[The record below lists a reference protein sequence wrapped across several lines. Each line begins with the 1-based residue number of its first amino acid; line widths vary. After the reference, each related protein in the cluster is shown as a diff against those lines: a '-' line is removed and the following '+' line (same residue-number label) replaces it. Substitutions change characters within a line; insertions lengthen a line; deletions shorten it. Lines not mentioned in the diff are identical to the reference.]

1 MTKLARMVLMLL
13 LVAGWAAAQSAAPA
27 SSADTGK
34 KDSTATAEHKQM
46 SCCCCQNMSHKH
58 AEHKDTAKSEGKSE
72 DGTMAGGM
80 ACCAK
85 MGKDAAGGMKCGG
98 GSESKSEA
106 MP

>member
-34 KDSTATAEHKQM
+34 KDSTAAAEHQHM
-46 SCCCCQNMSHKH
+46 SCCCCKNMSHKD
-58 AEHKDTAKSEGKSE
+58 AAKSEAKAE
-72 DGTMAGGM
+72 GGM

-85 MGKDAAGGMKCGG
+85 MGKDVAGGMKCGG

-106 MP
+106 MPEPKMK